1 LRLLRSFNEDEIQSR
16 LDISN
21 SNGKGKRGE
30 VTDQFVELPLDQ
42 RIFDLIESEGSK
54 GITTNEVYH
63 KSSPLL
69 VHTALCEFIIYF
81 EEQFH
86 VLLGEHHII
95 MLYPLKRATFY
106 IHH

>member
-21 SNGKGKRGE
+21 SKGKEKRGE

-42 RIFDLIESEGSK
+42 RMYDLIESGGSK
-54 GITTNEVYH
+54 GITTNEVYL

-69 VHTALCEFIIYF
+69 
-81 EEQFH
+81 
-86 VLLGEHHII
+86 
-95 MLYPLKRATFY
+95 
-106 IHH
+106 IHAAAQKCAS